1 MDVPLGFFW
10 YSVCNYVQ
18 CGLAMVSRSD
28 AAQSVFLKNNGPA
41 LGPTKHV
48 SN

>member
-1 MDVPLGFFW
+1 MDRALGFFL
-10 YSVCNYVQ
+10 YSVYNYFQ
-18 CGLAMVSRSD
+18 CELAMVSRSD